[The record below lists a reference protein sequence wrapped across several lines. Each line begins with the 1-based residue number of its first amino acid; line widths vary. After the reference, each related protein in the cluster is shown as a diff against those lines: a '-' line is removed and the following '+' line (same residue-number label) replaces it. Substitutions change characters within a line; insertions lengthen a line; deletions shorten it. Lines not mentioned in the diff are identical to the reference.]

1 MVNFKKIASIFF
13 NFLTLKKN
21 KIYFKLFLTTFVCG
35 FHFIIGFTQ
44 KNDSL
49 NYKLEFRKAYPF
61 KNKDD
66 VAKQQ
71 FLTSKLSY
79 YRKKGNLLYAIDS
92 IEIKNDSIIT
102 WGYKGQ
108 KFSKSQLLFSISNNF
123 RFDGQQQRRLT
134 FCNRQIWRS
143 K

>member
-35 FHFIIGFTQ
+35 FHFMIGFTQ

-49 NYKLEFRKAYPF
+49 YYKLEFRKAYPF

-66 VAKQQ
+66 VARVRSPRQG
-71 FLTSKLSY
+71 LHLRVAPTRSG
-79 YRKKGNLLYAIDS
+79 RWLL
-92 IEIKNDSIIT
+92 
-102 WGYKGQ
+102 
-108 KFSKSQLLFSISNNF
+108 
-123 RFDGQQQRRLT
+123 
-134 FCNRQIWRS
+134 
-143 K
+143 